1 MGVALPILKAGQK
14 SLRKSPG
21 RVGCARAERLATE
34 SHHRQQIARG
44 LSPRWP
50 LGWCNGDPVD
60 GKVGTIEVI
69 F

>member
-44 LSPRWP
+44 LHPAGR
-50 LGWCNGDPVD
+50 LADAM
-60 GKVGTIEVI
+60 GTQWMGRLVL
-69 F
+69 

>member
-34 SHHRQQIARG
+34 SHHRSK
-44 LSPRWP
+44 SPEGFTPAGR
-50 LGWCNGDPVD
+50 LADTM
-60 GKVGTIEVI
+60 GTQWMGRLVL
-69 F
+69 